1 MKKKRKPL
9 SGQAEFR
16 IYRNDMFWDFH
27 KIDCDNGFEFV
38 KVKWTGYNDDYWWNN
53 VATTEEAQVRVGSNG
68 RKYRINFRT
77 CEVNEVDE

>member
-27 KIDCDNGFEFV
+27 KIDCDNGFELV
-38 KVKWTGYNDDYWWNN
+38 KVKWTGYNDEFWWNN
-53 VATTEEAQVRVGSNG
+53 VAPTEEAQVKVGSNG
-68 RKYRINFRT
+68 RKYKINFRT
-77 CEVNEVDE
+77 CEVVEVE